1 MQWNNGFSESIYT
14 FANTINTTEGGTHE
28 EGYRAALTALMNRF
42 AREWGVLKE
51 KDANLTGDDIR
62 EGLTAIISVKLREP
76 QFEGQTKTKLG
87 NTEAKTFVQKLV
99 NDQLGEWFEKNPA
112 EGKEI
117 ARKAVAASVARV
129 AARKA
134 RDLARNRKGLLG
146 GGGLPG
152 KLIDC
157 SSTNP
162 EECELFIVEGDSAGG
177 SYGSAHTTARLSGKP

>member
-62 EGLTAIISVKLREP
+62 EGLTAIISREAARAAVRGPDEDQARQHRGEDLRAEAGQRPARRVVREEP
-76 QFEGQTKTKLG
+76 R
-87 NTEAKTFVQKLV
+87 
-99 NDQLGEWFEKNPA
+99 

-117 ARKAVAASVARV
+117 ARKAVAAASHGWLPARRGISRATARV
-129 AARKA
+129 
-134 RDLARNRKGLLG
+134 
-146 GGGLPG
+146 
-152 KLIDC
+152 C
-157 SSTNP
+157 SAVGVCPAS
-162 EECELFIVEGDSAGG
+162 
-177 SYGSAHTTARLSGKP
+177 